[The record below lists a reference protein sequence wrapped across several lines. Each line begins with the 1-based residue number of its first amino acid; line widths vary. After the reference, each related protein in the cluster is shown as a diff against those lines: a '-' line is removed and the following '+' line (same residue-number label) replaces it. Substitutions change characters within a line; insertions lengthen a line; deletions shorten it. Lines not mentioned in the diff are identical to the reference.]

1 MPQGSLELIVFTGH
15 FTAILPQISDFSV
28 ASVGKQM
35 DCPPQHALDTHVHTH
50 EACEARQN
58 KA

>member
-35 DCPPQHALDTHVHTH
+35 DCSPQHAMDTHVHTH